1 MASIDMSI
9 AHLRLSSQWQRGHS
23 GHVEIAAE
31 GHQAGRLVRI
41 GDPEV
46 LEGLHALIHPH
57 DLPN

>member
-1 MASIDMSI
+1 MSI